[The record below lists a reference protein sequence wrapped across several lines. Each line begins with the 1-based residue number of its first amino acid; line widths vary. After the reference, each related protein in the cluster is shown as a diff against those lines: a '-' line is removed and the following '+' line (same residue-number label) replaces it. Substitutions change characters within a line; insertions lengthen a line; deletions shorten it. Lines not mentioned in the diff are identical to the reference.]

1 MDESFSMTSLSLF
14 DRAVVRFDFFDFEF
28 LVRLIEE
35 AIDVDLDDGC
45 LLAATGGVKQR
56 FETLDESRD
65 CARECCRETDDE
77 IRKTMFNPGS
87 IRK

>member
-1 MDESFSMTSLSLF
+1 MSLL
-14 DRAVVRFDFFDFEF
+14 DLAVVRFDFFDFEF

-45 LLAATGGVKQR
+45 LLAVTGGVKER
-56 FETLDESRD
+56 EFETLDESRD
-65 CARECCRETDDE
+65 CTRECCRETDDE
-77 IRKTMFNPGS
+77 IRGTMFNPGS